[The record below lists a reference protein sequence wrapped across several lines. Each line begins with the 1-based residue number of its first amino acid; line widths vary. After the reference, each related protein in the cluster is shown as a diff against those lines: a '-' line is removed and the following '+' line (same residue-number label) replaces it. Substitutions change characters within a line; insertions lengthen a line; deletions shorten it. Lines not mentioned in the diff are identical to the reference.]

1 MINTKWLK
9 VKIDYTI
16 RNKIVLQKI
25 IVIKTKDRVGNKERK
40 IFLKKLLT
48 ANHMNVLSKKS
59 LRLLGIK
66 PKV

>member
-1 MINTKWLK
+1 M
-9 VKIDYTI
+9 

-48 ANHMNVLSKKS
+48 ANHMNVLSKKPTIIRYKAES
-59 LRLLGIK
+59 IK
-66 PKV
+66 